1 MAALDTA
8 PILTAAR
15 LQTTPTHPLVTAVD
29 EYLRLMSNH
38 VGVRGRGKPLASFLP
53 GVSSGITRLLTSD
66 AKTVESVLCLGL
78 VTWAHYVALGVAEEV
93 ESVSKVEFAQ
103 RESLVVERTGAWLQE
118 TAKHLNV
125 LIQRICVLVTS
136 EVWKVR
142 VQLVGWAHCLLQHC
156 SM

>member
-1 MAALDTA
+1 
-8 PILTAAR
+8 
-15 LQTTPTHPLVTAVD
+15 
-29 EYLRLMSNH
+29 MSNY
-38 VGVRGRGKPLASFLP
+38 VGVRGRGRPFASFLP

-93 ESVSKVEFAQ
+93 WSEKEVESVSKADPECD
-103 RESLVVERTGAWLQE
+103 SLVVERTGAWLQE

-156 SM
+156 FV